1 MLTLRRMPFR
11 AQILP
16 FFHSQITRPLSTVPQ
31 TSTSAPEPAVKKT
44 RRKRERFAEPYR
56 TTLNLHPYS
65 CDWENWQHHPFLDV
79 HPMWYDL
86 TMMEFFVRRVAKVT
100 GTIRP
105 LAYLPGVDPC
115 VAFEAAG
122 KYYYLNTASDYLERF
137 GGGFSSH
144 DAFLVTLTWDPPIKG
159 AVHQFPDDTEELYAA
174 VWKEQNRRKAKAAKT
189 LSSDSLHPSLPSASS
204 STLPSFSPVSDR

>member
-11 AQILP
+11 PQSLP
-16 FFHSQITRPLSTVPQ
+16 FRHSQCITHSLSTVLQ
-31 TSTSAPEPAVKKT
+31 TSTSAQPVDKRKT
-44 RRKRERFAEPYR
+44 RRKRERFTELYR
-56 TTLNLHPYS
+56 TKLDLHPFS
-65 CDWENWQHHPFLDV
+65 CDWEKWHHQLFLDV

-86 TMMEFFVRRVAKVT
+86 TAMEFFVKRVAKVT

-137 GGGFSSH
+137 GGEFDSH
-144 DAFLVTLTWDPPIKG
+144 DDFLTAFTRYPPIKG

-174 VWKEQNRRKAKAAKT
+174 VWKEQDRRAARAAKT
-189 LSSDSLHPSLPSASS
+189 LSSA
-204 STLPSFSPVSDR
+204 

>member
-1 MLTLRRMPFR
+1 MLTLRCMPFCP
-11 AQILP
+11 QILP
-16 FFHSQITRPLSTVPQ
+16 FRYSQITRSLSTVSQ
-31 TSTSAPEPAVKKT
+31 TSTSAQPVDKT
-44 RRKRERFAEPYR
+44 RRERKRFAELYR
-56 TTLNLHPYS
+56 TKLDLHAFSY
-65 CDWENWQHHPFLDV
+65 DWEKWQHQIFLDV

-86 TMMEFFVRRVAKVT
+86 TAMKFFVKRVAKVA

-137 GGGFSSH
+137 GGDFDSQ
-144 DAFLVTLTWDPPIKG
+144 DDFLAAFTRYPPIKG

-174 VWKEQNRRKAKAAKT
+174 VWKEQDRRAAKAAKT
-189 LSSDSLHPSLPSASS
+189 L
-204 STLPSFSPVSDR
+204 FSV